1 MTSWA
6 KLSRQEIAKN
16 IRKLKVIKFLKN
28 MVKEILIPKENKAQ
42 IEEIREV
49 ENKELEQN
57 KGSKVIEKLEETVLP
72 TAHASDSEEQKE
84 GAKQVLGWELATAD
98 KFAPPVG
105 IAASAVEGVG
115 GAVTEGVG
123 KMIGNED
130 VKDTGEVLKEAPAQ
144 PLKDA
149 GKAIKKIFE

>member
-1 MTSWA
+1 
-6 KLSRQEIAKN
+6 
-16 IRKLKVIKFLKN
+16 

-84 GAKQVLGWELATAD
+84 GAKQVLG
-98 KFAPPVG
+98 
-105 IAASAVEGVG
+105 
-115 GAVTEGVG
+115 
-123 KMIGNED
+123 
-130 VKDTGEVLKEAPAQ
+130 
-144 PLKDA
+144 
-149 GKAIKKIFE
+149 